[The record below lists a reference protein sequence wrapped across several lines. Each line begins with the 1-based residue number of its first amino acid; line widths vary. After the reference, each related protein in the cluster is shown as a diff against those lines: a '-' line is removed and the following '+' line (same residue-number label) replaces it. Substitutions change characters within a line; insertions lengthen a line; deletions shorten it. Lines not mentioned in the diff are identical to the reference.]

1 MRNGIFHLVTA
12 AAVATALSASSA
24 YAQKK
29 YDTGASDTEIKIGQT
44 VPFSGPASAY
54 ATIGKAQAA
63 YIKMI
68 NDQGGV
74 NGRKINLIQYDDA
87 YSPPKAVEQVR
98 KLVESDEVLLTFQII
113 GTPSNA
119 AVQKY
124 LNAKKVPQLF
134 AATGASKFTDPKN
147 YPWTLGFNPNYFV
160 EGRIYGQY
168 ILKNYPNA
176 KVGVLYQND
185 DLGKDYLNGIKA
197 GLGDKAAT
205 MIVAEASYETSDPT
219 IDSQIL
225 KIKAAGA
232 DLFFSASTPK
242 FAAQAIKKNAEL
254 DWHPVHIL
262 DINATSVG
270 AVMKPAGLEASK
282 GVISVNYGKD
292 PLDPTWKDDA
302 GMKRYFD
309 FMAKYYPEGDKD
321 SSFNTYGYST
331 TQLLIHVLKQCGDDL
346 TRENVLKQATNLKD
360 VQARPGAAGN
370 QGQHHAERLP
380 GQQAASDDE
389 VQWRALGTVRPDSG
403 RHRRDGL
410 NRARSA
416 NPTSSG
422 FSDLASCP
430 GQSRA

>member
-1 MRNGIFHLVTA
+1 MRNGIFHL
-12 AAVATALSASSA
+12 ATGVVLAIALSASSA

-29 YDTGASDTEIKIGQT
+29 YDTGATDTEIKIGQT
-44 VPFSGPASAY
+44 NPFSGPASAY
-54 ATIGKAQAA
+54 ATIGKTQAA

-98 KLVESDEVLLTFQII
+98 KMVESDEVLLTFQIL

-147 YPWTLGFNPNYFV
+147 FPWTMGFNPNYFV

-168 ILKNYPNA
+168 IIKNYPNA
-176 KVGVLYQND
+176 KIGILYQND

-197 GLGDKAAT
+197 GLGNQAAT
-205 MIVAEASYETSDPT
+205 MIVAEASYEVSDPT
-219 IDSQIL
+219 VDSQIL
-225 KIKAAGA
+225 KIKDAGA

-242 FAAQAIKKNAEL
+242 QAAQTIKKIAEL
-254 DWHPVHIL
+254 AWHPVHIL
-262 DINATSVG
+262 DINSTSVG

-302 GMKRYFD
+302 GMKKYFE
-309 FMAKYYPEGDKD
+309 FMAKYYPDGDKD
-321 SSFNTYGYST
+321 SSFNSYGYGT
-331 TQLLIHVLKQCGDDL
+331 TQLLIYVLKQCGDDL
-346 TRENVLKQATNLKD
+346 TRENIMKQATSLKN
-360 VQARPGAAGN
+360 VQLDLS
-370 QGQHHAERLP
+370 LP
-380 GQQAASDDE
+380 GILVNTTPDDYRVNKQLQLMKFNGE
-389 VQWRALGTVRPDSG
+389 RWELFGPILEDSG
-403 RHRRDGL
+403 PAG
-410 NRARSA
+410 
-416 NPTSSG
+416 
-422 FSDLASCP
+422 
-430 GQSRA
+430 